1 LIMVYSK
8 EEKKENKQHVGTGM
22 GDYIIT
28 FIK

>member
-1 LIMVYSK
+1 MVYSK

-22 GDYIIT
+22 GGYIIT